1 MFLKFD
7 FHGCIW
13 KMRSESI
20 ASGLSG
26 SGRGSIAPGLRW
38 IVHAVGAVTGGV
50 PALASA
56 KSMTHD
62 RLLAV
67 FFSAAKTASL
77 VPV

>member
-50 PALASA
+50 SASA
-56 KSMTHD
+56 TIKSMAHD

-67 FFSAAKTASL
+67 DFTAAMRAD
-77 VPV
+77 PFAF